1 MVQMG
6 LVMFSLESVGQFR
19 SVTSDVFWKCKCS
32 FVYGGEV
39 SVVGKGKMKVNE
51 CTGLVHS
58 SCTEWS
64 TWLWL
69 QLLVWEYQYQ
79 VYGTEV
85 DKNKPILGLVSLQN
99 MRHWETLN
107 YMWMHEVVPWVFNV
121 QKLLLIFCGTK
132 TTGNDKQVHM
142 LLYWDVDIPNGPYNV

>member
-64 TWLWL
+64 MWL
-69 QLLVWEYQYQ
+69 QLRVWDCQYQ
-79 VYGTEV
+79 VYRTEV
-85 DKNKPILGLVSLQN
+85 DKNKPKLGLVSLQHT
-99 MRHWETLN
+99 RHWETLN
-107 YMWMHEVVPWVFNV
+107 YMCMHEVASWCFNI

-132 TTGNDKQVHM
+132 TTGNDKQVYICYGTGM
-142 LLYWDVDIPNGPYNV
+142 